1 MNALSPAILEE
12 ANRLPQVILV
22 IGDLLAFLF
31 FGALGRES
39 HGLEVN
45 LGTAI
50 GAAYPFALAWLVVG
64 LFLGTLR
71 PERAARPL
79 DAVKWAWIT
88 WVAAW
93 PVGHF
98 LRSMILQRPVMV
110 SFALVTL
117 GTNLLILSLW
127 RAVYAWLASRR
138 GWV

>member
-1 MNALSPAILEE
+1 MQ
-12 ANRLPQVILV
+12 QVILIV
-22 IGDLLAFLF
+22 GDLLAFLL
-31 FGALGRES
+31 FGALGRDS
-39 HGLEVN
+39 HGLEVS
-45 LGTAI
+45 LGSAI

-64 LFLGTLR
+64 FFLGTLR

-88 WVAAW
+88 WAASW

-117 GTNLLILSLW
+117 GTNLLILGLW
-127 RAVYAWLASRR
+127 RAAYGWLASRQ
-138 GWV
+138 GWVRSEARS

>member
-1 MNALSPAILEE
+1 MA
-12 ANRLPQVILV
+12 QVVLIV
-22 IGDLLAFLF
+22 GDMLAFLL

-39 HGLEVN
+39 HGLLVTLE
-45 LGTAI
+45 TAA

-98 LRSMILQRPVMV
+98 LRSMILQRPVIV
-110 SFALVTL
+110 TFALVTL
-117 GTNLLILSLW
+117 GTNLLILGLW
-127 RAVYAWLASRR
+127 RAAYAWLMGRR
-138 GWV
+138 AGQA